1 MQKVQVLLTDTYEV
15 IAGSILTEYDR
26 KILSRLYQPI
36 IGFGSV
42 AFFLSLNSE
51 LDGERTIV
59 TTNKPISRLLNL
71 MQSNCDEIVY
81 FGTKLEAVGLL
92 RTFVKETKNSR
103 HFVFELLAPLTPSEF
118 FNHAVLGLMFKDIMG
133 EDEAERSRIYLTQYG
148 HVDTKLREI
157 TASFKEV
164 FGQPDLD
171 SQKPVKANQEALGR
185 KEGVP
190 QLDFDFEQL
199 YKGLQEYQIS
209 RKLITPTIANEI
221 RVLANAYNI
230 SVYDMRRI
238 LCVCI
243 TSNNEISL
251 TKLEQ
256 KCRDYAT
263 LNPSPS
269 LNNVVPQLSQSG
281 NDNLDAK
288 LETMSRMTPLEYL
301 TLKYNGRVP
310 LRVDVELI
318 TDLQTSTG
326 LTNGV
331 MNVLL
336 DYALFKNDNRLV
348 KKYLERL
355 AGSLVRSNIT
365 DPYDAMVFLNGNKP
379 KATPQTKKQSTTASG
394 NSEDAKADLDFI
406 NSLKAGDK

>member
-1 MQKVQVLLTDTYEV
+1 ML
-15 IAGSILTEYDR
+15 
-26 KILSRLYQPI
+26 
-36 IGFGSV
+36 F
-42 AFFLSLNSE
+42 
-51 LDGERTIV
+51 
-59 TTNKPISRLLNL
+59 
-71 MQSNCDEIVY
+71 
-81 FGTKLEAVGLL
+81 
-92 RTFVKETKNSR
+92 
-103 HFVFELLAPLTPSEF
+103 
-118 FNHAVLGLMFKDIMG
+118 
-133 EDEAERSRIYLTQYG
+133 RS
-148 HVDTKLREI
+148 
-157 TASFKEV
+157 
-164 FGQPDLD
+164 
-171 SQKPVKANQEALGR
+171 
-185 KEGVP
+185 
-190 QLDFDFEQL
+190 
-199 YKGLQEYQIS
+199 
-209 RKLITPTIANEI
+209 
-221 RVLANAYNI
+221 I

-251 TKLEQ
+251 TKLEK

-269 LNNVVPQLSQSG
+269 LNNVVPQLNQSG